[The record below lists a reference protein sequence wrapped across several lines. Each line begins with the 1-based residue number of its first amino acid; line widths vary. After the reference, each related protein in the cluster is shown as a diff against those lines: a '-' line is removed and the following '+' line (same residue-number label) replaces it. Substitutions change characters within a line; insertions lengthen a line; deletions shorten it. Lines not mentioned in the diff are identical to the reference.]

1 MLRPFNFY
9 KSQKK
14 KKSGKGEV
22 YDLKGKV
29 RDEGQ

>member
-1 MLRPFNFY
+1 MLRPFNIY

-14 KKSGKGEV
+14 KKREGEV